1 MCCVATLSCW
11 LQPTDPCTTPLDI
24 SQLLSFSP
32 SNIPTFPPSLLP
44 PVSPRLWDISGPS
57 LEVGVCLAGRAE
69 GCELLWCCVMCN
81 GLPEMDTLTLYTCHS
96 LPLSPLSH
104 LNIFYSN
111 NYNYSPM
118 ISLLQDRYWSW
129 ANRNPHQ
136 PHLVDLLK
144 ISGKDEETLLGSHM
158 EVMAWQQ
165 PGLAFLQSVHWISP
179 ETGGIINKSI

>member
-24 SQLLSFSP
+24 SQLLSFPP
-32 SNIPTFPPSLLP
+32 SNIPTFPPSHQP

-96 LPLSPLSH
+96 LLSLRYLILISFTPTITTTLQWSLYCRIVTGAELTATH
-104 LNIFYSN
+104 ISRIWWIFWRYQARTRRHCLVHTWRSWPDN
-111 NYNYSPM
+111 SRPGFPAVSTLD
-118 ISLLQDRYWSW
+118 ISRDWRD
-129 ANRNPHQ
+129 N
-136 PHLVDLLK
+136 
-144 ISGKDEETLLGSHM
+144 
-158 EVMAWQQ
+158 
-165 PGLAFLQSVHWISP
+165 
-179 ETGGIINKSI
+179 